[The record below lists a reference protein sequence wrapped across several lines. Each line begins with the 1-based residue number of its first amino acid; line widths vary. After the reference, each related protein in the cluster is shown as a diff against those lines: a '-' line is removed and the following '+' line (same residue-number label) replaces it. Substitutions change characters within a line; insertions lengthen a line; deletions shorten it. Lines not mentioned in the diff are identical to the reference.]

1 MDSGRP
7 ILTPLGDI
15 NAIFMHFPFDMVLLQ
30 ALPDLPQAQ
39 TGIFFGIKLAVH
51 PGDTPR
57 QFVSRHIFRSIYH
70 VPEGITAPV
79 HIGQTAS
86 RLHLLKQSRSGKGRQ
101 NGKASG
107 IETVIQCETQRI
119 FKNSGG
125 VVIRTEHK

>member
-79 HIGQTAS
+79 QAFRKLLLLPAVPEQLLHSDGFPHCSVLQFHIKRFRH
-86 RLHLLKQSRSGKGRQ
+86 RLLWHRG
-101 NGKASG
+101 
-107 IETVIQCETQRI
+107 
-119 FKNSGG
+119 
-125 VVIRTEHK
+125 